1 MLSIT
6 DKITIYLGV
15 PAHEKWQYI
24 QKMRA
29 PSGYQLH
36 AVLASILHA
45 ILLSKFNIPR
55 LAFNIP
61 RFSFDFRHL
70 SFDIFFPFFPSFD
83 VRHLSFDIIFPFFPS
98 FDVRHWT
105 FDTFPVRLFSSFRLS
120 TKYPT
125 FDVIKNSVNHRE

>member
-70 SFDIFFPFFPSFD
+70 SFDI
-83 VRHLSFDIIFPFFPS
+83 IFPFFPS

>member
-70 SFDIFFPFFPSFD
+70 SFDIFFSLFSFVRRSSLD
-83 VRHLSFDIIFPFFPS
+83 VRHYFSLFPFSLRSTFVIGRSTLFP
-98 FDVRHWT
+98 FDFFLP
-105 FDTFPVRLFSSFRLS
+105 FDSQLNTLLL
-120 TKYPT
+120 T
-125 FDVIKNSVNHRE
+125 